1 MNPND
6 KLAIR
11 KLRSSY
17 LTSVVSISLVLFMI
31 GLVGILALIS
41 GQLSNYVK
49 ENINVSVILKDNVK
63 DIDVKHLQKTLDASD
78 YIKSTKFV
86 SKEEAAKSFEK
97 ELGEDFT
104 NFLGYNP
111 LLSSIDVKLK
121 ANYANIDSLKIIE
134 KRLLKSPEVK
144 EVFYQK
150 SLIHLV
156 NQNVKKISI
165 LFLIFS
171 ALLFLISLT
180 LINNTIRLS
189 VYSKRLLINTMQL
202 VGATRN
208 FIRRPFLFKSIIL
221 GLIASFV
228 AIVLLS
234 VVIYY
239 FQREVYQIISF
250 KNIDLISILF
260 VIVIIIGALISLI
273 STYFSVNKYLRMK
286 SQNLYM

>member
-1 MNPND
+1 MKSNE
-6 KLAIR
+6 KIALR

-17 LTSVVSISLVLFMI
+17 LTSIVSISLVLFMV
-31 GLVGILALIS
+31 GLVGLLVLTS

-78 YIKSTKFV
+78 YVKSTKFI

-121 ANYANIDSLKIIE
+121 ADYANIDSLKIIE
-134 KRLLKSPEVK
+134 ARLLKNPEVK

-156 NQNVKKISI
+156 NKNVKKVSLI
-165 LFLIFS
+165 FLVFS

-189 VYSKRLLINTMQL
+189 VYSKRLIINTMQL
-202 VGATRN
+202 VGATHN
-208 FIRRPFLFKSIIL
+208 FIRKPFLLKSIIL
-221 GLIASFV
+221 GLASSIFAIA
-228 AIVLLS
+228 LLS
-234 VVIYY
+234 IVIYY
-239 FQREVYQIISF
+239 FQREAYQIISF
-250 KNIDLISILF
+250 NNVNIIGALF
-260 VIVIIIGALISLI
+260 LIVIIIGILISLI

-286 SQNLYM
+286 AQNLYM

>member
-1 MNPND
+1 MKSNE
-6 KLAIR
+6 KIALR

-31 GLVGILALIS
+31 GLVGLLILTS

-49 ENINVSVILKDNVK
+49 ENINISVILKDNTK

-78 YIKSTKFV
+78 YVKSTKFV
-86 SKEEAAKSFEK
+86 SKDQAAKSFEK

-121 ANYANIDSLKIIE
+121 ADYANIDSLKIIE
-134 KRLLKSPEVK
+134 AKLLKNTEVK

-156 NQNVKKISI
+156 NKNIKKISLI
-165 LFLIFS
+165 FLAFS

-189 VYSKRLLINTMQL
+189 VYSKRLIINTMQL

-208 FIRRPFLFKSIIL
+208 FIRKPFLLKSIIL
-221 GLIASFV
+221 GLISSIF
-228 AIVLLS
+228 AITLLS
-234 VVIYY
+234 VLIYY
-239 FQREVYQIISF
+239 FQREAYQIISF
-250 KNIDLISILF
+250 NNISIISILF
-260 VIVIIIGALISLI
+260 LIVTIIGILISLI
-273 STYFSVNKYLRMK
+273 STYFSVNKYLRIK
-286 SQNLYM
+286 TQNLYM

>member
-1 MNPND
+1 MKSNE
-6 KLAIR
+6 KIALR

-17 LTSVVSISLVLFMI
+17 LTSIVSISLVLFMV
-31 GLVGILALIS
+31 GLVGLLVLTS
-41 GQLSNYVK
+41 GQLSDYVK
-49 ENINVSVILKDNVK
+49 ENINVSVILKDNTK

-78 YIKSTKFV
+78 YVKSTKFV
-86 SKEEAAKSFEK
+86 SKDEAAKNFEK

-134 KRLLKSPEVK
+134 TKLLKNPEVK

-156 NQNVKKISI
+156 NKNVKKVSLI
-165 LFLIFS
+165 FLAFS

-189 VYSKRLLINTMQL
+189 VYSKRLIINTMQL

-208 FIRRPFLFKSIIL
+208 FIRKPFLLKSIIL
-221 GLIASFV
+221 GLIASIF
-228 AIVLLS
+228 AIAFLS

-239 FQREVYQIISF
+239 FQREAYQIISF
-250 KNIDLISILF
+250 NNIYLISILF
-260 VIVIIIGALISLI
+260 LIVLIIGVLISLI
-273 STYFSVNKYLRMK
+273 STFFSVNKYLRMK
-286 SQNLYM
+286 TQNLYM

>member
-1 MNPND
+1 MKSNE
-6 KLAIR
+6 KIALR

-31 GLVGILALIS
+31 GLVGLLVLTS

-78 YIKSTKFV
+78 YVKSTKFV
-86 SKEEAAKSFEK
+86 SKDEAAKNFEK

-121 ANYANIDSLKIIE
+121 ADYANIDSLKIIE
-134 KRLLKSPEVK
+134 AKLLKNSEVK

-156 NQNVKKISI
+156 NKNVKKVSLI
-165 LFLIFS
+165 FLVFS

-189 VYSKRLLINTMQL
+189 VYSKRLIINTMQL

-208 FIRRPFLFKSIIL
+208 FIRKPFLFKSIIL
-221 GLIASFV
+221 GLIASIF
-228 AIVLLS
+228 AIALLS

-239 FQREVYQIISF
+239 FQREAYQIISF
-250 KNIDLISILF
+250 NNVSIIGILF
-260 VIVIIIGALISLI
+260 LIVIIIGVLISLI

-286 SQNLYM
+286 TQNLYM